1 MNVWTITDTGVVR
14 QQNQDACRVEVLS
27 PERALLVVCDGMG
40 GARAGNVASDLAVNA
55 FCDAVLE
62 RLGDPEYS
70 GDAGGMLKEAV
81 EIANRVVCHRA
92 DTDPDCLGMGT
103 TLVAALVTGG
113 TCYVVN
119 VGDSRAYAVSADGI
133 RRVTRDHSLVEDLIE
148 RGEITREQARTHPQK
163 NLITRALGAGEQTKA
178 DLFEEPAV
186 PGAYLLLCSDGL
198 SNMVA
203 DQEILYEV
211 IHGGQPEDCCRRLLD
226 TALSRGAPD
235 NVTAILLQM

>member
-1 MNVWTITDTGVVR
+1 MNVWAITDTGVVR
-14 QQNQDACRVEVLS
+14 QQNQDACRVEILS
-27 PERALLVVCDGMG
+27 PERVVLAVCDGMG
-40 GARAGNVASDLAVNA
+40 GAKAGNIASDLAVNA

-70 GDAGGMLKEAV
+70 GDVGSMLEEAV
-81 EIANRVVCHRA
+81 YVANRVVCHRA
-92 DTDPDCLGMGT
+92 DTDPNCLGMGT
-103 TLVAALVTGG
+103 TLVATLVIDK

-133 RRVTRDHSLVEDLIE
+133 RRITRDHSLVEDLVE

-163 NLITRALGAGEQTKA
+163 NLITRALGAGEKTKA
-178 DLFEEPAV
+178 DLFEEPCKE
-186 PGAYLLLCSDGL
+186 GSYLLLCSDGL
-198 SNMVA
+198 SNVVA

-211 IHGGQPEDCCRRLLD
+211 IHGGEPADCCQRLLD